1 MDQQLRLAGI
11 LYIVAGAL
19 FIVGAIAAIVIMGGT
34 DEILNITKQ
43 ERENN
48 AVPGIS
54 GLPLNGVLII
64 AYCVFNIALGLPL
77 IAAGIGVMKLEPW
90 GRMLGI
96 LVAGVSLA
104 NIPFGTALGIFGLT
118 VLFADEV
125 EPLFDEPVRRRATR
139 PQTRRGGQ

>member
-1 MDQQLRLAGI
+1 MDRQLRLAGI

-19 FIVGAIAAIVIMGGT
+19 FIVGAIAAVLVMGGT
-34 DEILNITKQ
+34 DEILSITKL

-54 GLPLNGVLII
+54 GLPLGGVLII

-77 IAAGIGVMKLEPW
+77 IAAGIGVLKLEPW

-96 LVAGVSLA
+96 LVADDHELA
-104 NIPFGTALGIFGLT
+104 AESGWRIW
-118 VLFADEV
+118 
-125 EPLFDEPVRRRATR
+125 
-139 PQTRRGGQ
+139 